1 MIQINDNSNKVVIN
15 FPRNNR
21 NFQPTLLKVKSVLLN
36 IENSYSIDAEV
47 QGDYFTFEIDLSDLK
62 DGEYKALITDGNQD
76 NNTYDIIRIGEIKSN
91 SKSIN
96 NKITYKAY
104 GK

>member
-1 MIQINDNSNKVVIN
+1 MIQINDNSTKVTIN

-21 NFQPTLLKVKSVLLN
+21 NFNPTLLKLKSVLLN
-36 IENSYSIDAEV
+36 IENSYAIDAEV
-47 QGDYFTFEIDLSDLK
+47 NGDYFTFEIDLSDLK
-62 DGEYKALITDGNQD
+62 DGEYKALITDGNAD

-91 SKSIN
+91 SKSIKS
-96 NKITYKAY
+96 KITYKAY

>member
-1 MIQINDNSNKVVIN
+1 MIQINDNLGEVTIN

-21 NFQPTLLKVKSVLLN
+21 NFTPTLLKLKSVLLN
-36 IENSYSIDAEV
+36 VENSYSIDAEI
-47 QGDYFTFEIDLSDLK
+47 QGDYFTFEINLSDLK

-76 NNTYDIIRIGEIKSN
+76 NNTYDIIRIGELKSN